1 MLFYCLYFAFVF
13 VFLFPEG
20 ALAWGPGMHLCL
32 GGGLLA
38 GSSALIPPVASLI
51 RKYYRHFLYG
61 SLSADFFVGKGY
73 RANGGKC
80 HNWETGM
87 LLWNMASDEEEK
99 SFAAG
104 FLAHLAADTVAHG
117 LFIPYLSKRTRL
129 PGRLEHIYWEWLVD
143 CSVSSKESRSFIKKC
158 SFSGDDGLF
167 SRMDSFLC
175 EILTLD
181 RSLYLSRKSL
191 YLYSIR
197 FVSNSYAA
205 NDLALRRVEEI
216 QNVSDIYLLRSLS
229 AMINVLNLYEA
240 SPFLSISPNY
250 IRRRAIAH

>member
-1 MLFYCLYFAFVF
+1 
-13 VFLFPEG
+13 
-20 ALAWGPGMHLCL
+20 MHLCL

-51 RKYYRHFLYG
+51 RKFYRHFLYG

-73 RANGGKC
+73 RTNGGKC

-87 LLWNMASDEEEK
+87 LLWNMASDDEER

-104 FLAHLAADTVAHG
+104 FLGHLAADTVAHG
-117 LFIPYLSKRTRL
+117 LFIPCLSRRTRL
-129 PGRLEHIYWEWLVD
+129 PARLEHLYWEWLAD
-143 CSVSSKESRSFIKKC
+143 CSVSSKESRSFIRTC
-158 SFSGDDGLF
+158 CFSGNEEVF
-167 SRMDSFLC
+167 CRMDSFLC
-175 EILTLD
+175 DVLMLD
-181 RSLYLSRKSL
+181 KNLYLSRKSL

-205 NDLALRRVEEI
+205 NDLASRKMDEI
-216 QNVSDIYLLRSLS
+216 QNVSNLYLLRSLS
-229 AMINVLNLYEA
+229 AMVNVLNLYEA

-250 IRRRAIAH
+250 TRRRAIAH